1 MSNLTVPLG
10 DAETPWSFASRL
22 AARNGLNA
30 REFCLDWETRFQA
43 VVNGDPEALGV
54 IAGFAGIS
62 SNALAT
68 HSFYRIGR
76 WGFNYRGQR
85 LDRLMFRYGKIHVCP
100 ACLRNDIR
108 RNPKLAPRIAVY
120 HRALWMIDAIRTCP
134 AHNIALVC
142 IADPT
147 DLRTFYDFALCI
159 GPEIAS
165 LDRLEATAARRRPSR
180 LENYIIRRLDGAQQ
194 LPFLDS
200 LELYAGIRTCSM
212 IGAAD
217 LFGRAFSM
225 KELTDAEWHKAGDR
239 GFQIAAGGATS
250 IVPFLDRL
258 HASFDFG
265 HRGPAGPQVIYGRLY
280 EWLAKNYQDAVYD
293 PVREIIGRHVRA
305 HLPLAAGQRIFR
317 KPVEQRVLHSIRS
330 LSFEAGLHPK
340 RLRRVLLADGIIDQ
354 RQGGLPDQHVV
365 FPGGAASSLVEKAK
379 SAMSLPEAGEYL
391 NAPRAQAALLAKN
404 KFIQP
409 HVRAGT
415 AGALDRFTP
424 TDLDA
429 FLQRLFDGSAKVYK
443 PKPHQCSIPVAAKA
457 ACCSAVQIIH
467 LVLDKKLKW
476 TGTLFGTEGYLSLL
490 VDVGEI
496 KRHVSG
502 PAHGGKS
509 LRMVASLLE
518 TNDRVVRALI
528 DGGHLKATVAINPVN
543 RCPQTVVSP
552 SEVAR
557 FRKTYISL
565 FQLARA
571 SGKHIATVKNE
582 MRAAGVK
589 PALAPN
595 SVKATFYL
603 RNTTE
608 CLASLE

>member
-10 DAETPWSFASRL
+10 EAETSWSFASRL
-22 AARNGLNA
+22 AARNGVNA

-43 VVNGDPEALGV
+43 VVNGDPSALGV

-62 SNALAT
+62 SSALAT
-68 HSFYRIGR
+68 HCFYRIGR
-76 WGFNYRGQR
+76 WGFDYRGQR

-100 ACLRNDIR
+100 ACLKNDIR
-108 RNPKLAPRIAVY
+108 RNPKLAPRIAVF
-120 HRALWMIDAIRTCP
+120 HRALWMIDAFRTCP

-147 DLRTFYDFALCI
+147 DIRTFYDFALCI

-165 LDRLEATAARRRPSR
+165 LDRLEAAASRRRPSR

-194 LPFLDS
+194 SPFLDS

-217 LFGRAFSM
+217 LFGRAVSM
-225 KELTDAEWHKAGDR
+225 KELTDDEWHKAGDR
-239 GFQIAAGGATS
+239 GFQIAAGGPAA
-250 IVPFLDRL
+250 IAAFLDRL

-265 HRGPAGPQVIYGRLY
+265 HNGLEGIRAFYGRLY
-280 EWLAKNYQDAVYD
+280 EWLASNYEDAAYG
-293 PVREIIGRHVRA
+293 PVREIIGQHIRA
-305 HLPLAAGQRIFR
+305 HLPLAAGQPVFR
-317 KPVEQRVLHSIRS
+317 KPLEKRVLHSIRS

-340 RLRRVLLADGIIDQ
+340 RLRRVLLAAGIIDQ

-365 FPGGAASSLVEKAK
+365 FAAEAASSLVEAAK

-391 NAPRAQAALLAKN
+391 NAPRAQVALLAKN
-404 KFIQP
+404 KFIEP
-409 HVRAGT
+409 HVKADT
-415 AGALDRFTP
+415 AGALDRFATA
-424 TDLDA
+424 DLDV
-429 FLQRLFDGSAKVYK
+429 FLQRLLDGSTKVHK

-457 ACCSAVQIIH
+457 ACCSAVEIIR
-467 LVLDKKLKW
+467 LALDKKLKW

-496 KRHVSG
+496 KRHVCG
-502 PAHGGKS
+502 PTHGGIS
-509 LRMVASLLE
+509 LRKVASMLE

-528 DGGHLKATVAINPVN
+528 DGGHLKAIVAINPVN

-552 SEVAR
+552 AEVAR

-571 SGKHIATVKNE
+571 RGKHIATVKNE
-582 MRAAGVK
+582 MRAACVK
-589 PALAPN
+589 PALAPIR
-595 SVKATFYL
+595 VKATFYL
-603 RNTTE
+603 RKS
-608 CLASLE
+608 C